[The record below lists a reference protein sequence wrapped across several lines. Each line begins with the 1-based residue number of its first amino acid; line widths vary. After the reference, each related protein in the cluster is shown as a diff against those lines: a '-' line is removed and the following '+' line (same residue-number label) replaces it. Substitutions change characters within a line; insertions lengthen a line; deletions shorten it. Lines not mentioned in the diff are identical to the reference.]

1 MARSR
6 VITHP
11 LSRRQILKG
20 GAALGLGSAAAL
32 GLRPSWASP
41 WGRTNVYSKGVE
53 EGPEV
58 ALAIRR
64 ESIPIVGQEA
74 RPISINGTSPGR

>member
-1 MARSR
+1 MANSR

-11 LSRRQILKG
+11 MSRRQILKG

-32 GLRPSWASP
+32 SLRPSWANP
-41 WGRTNVYSKGVE
+41 WGQTNVYSKGVE

-58 ALAIRR
+58 SLAIRR
-64 ESIPIVGQEA
+64 ESILIDGKEA
-74 RPISINGTSPGR
+74 RPISING